1 MIDSTWRAEL
11 LQLIDQ
17 KKATQ
22 AKDTSGFALI
32 STVVLLGVLIA
43 WTLLYLRRRSSC
55 EREETPESE
64 AIAPTKLS
72 LISIRGKEF
81 FVDDCGH
88 VRPHIFQLLEHCKVV
103 AIIEEE
109 GPVELPLPSHCVLY
123 SDCSDASHSL
133 VRQLQ
138 PCVHVDADETFTREI
153 KPFVRSVLKW
163 QADDAFLLDVV
174 RCCDDLQ

>member
-22 AKDTSGFALI
+22 TKDTSSFALI
-32 STVVLLGVLIA
+32 STVALLGVLIV
-43 WTLLYLRRRSSC
+43 WTLLYLRGRSC
-55 EREETPESE
+55 AHEETLECE
-64 AIAPTKLS
+64 EIAPTKLS
-72 LISIRGKEF
+72 LVSVRGKEF
-81 FVDDCGH
+81 FVDDCGQ
-88 VRPHIFQLLEHCKVV
+88 VRQHIFQLLEHCKVV

-109 GPVELPLPSHCVLY
+109 GPVTLPLPSHCVLY
-123 SDCSDASHSL
+123 SDCSEASHSL

-138 PCVHVDADETFTREI
+138 PCVHIDADETFTREI

-174 RCCDDLQ
+174 MCCDDLQ